1 MSRVPNR
8 SSVNSIQRFTTW
20 FEEAYE
26 THFERLYR
34 YAFSITKNKQL
45 AEDAVA
51 EVFTNIWSK
60 KPDYTNIR
68 ELSAYLHVAVKHQ
81 ATRLASQS
89 LPRSSYLAYNEALPV
104 FDAVDPE
111 SLLMSKELEQI
122 LALVINDLPPHSR
135 LVYDFSRNLGYSHQQ
150 IAEELGIS
158 KRTVESHLHQVLK
171 KMKEALQAYF
181 QESDRPYRYLSRL
194 AVWMALIS
202 SAATGML
209 G

>member
-34 YAFSITKNKQL
+34 YAFSITKQQQL
-45 AEDAVA
+45 AEDVVA
-51 EVFTNIWSK
+51 EVFANIWSK
-60 KPDYTNIR
+60 KPDYTTIR

-81 ATRLASQS
+81 AVRLASQS
-89 LPRSSYLAYNEALPV
+89 LPRSLYQAYDEALPV
-104 FDAVDPE
+104 SDAVDPE

-122 LALVINDLPPHSR
+122 LALVIDDLPPHSR
-135 LVYDFSRNLGYSHQQ
+135 LVYDFSRNRGYSHQQ

-181 QESDRPYRYLSRL
+181 QESGRPYRYLSRL

>member
-1 MSRVPNR
+1 MSRLPNR
-8 SSVNSIQRFTTW
+8 SSVNRIQCFTTW

-45 AEDAVA
+45 AEDVVA
-51 EVFTNIWSK
+51 EVFANIWSK
-60 KPDYTNIR
+60 KPDYTIIR
-68 ELSAYLHVAVKHQ
+68 GLSAYLHVAVKHQ
-81 ATRLASQS
+81 AIRLASQN
-89 LPRSSYLAYNEALPV
+89 LPRFSYLAYDESLSV
-104 FDAVDPE
+104 SDAVDPE

-122 LALVINDLPPHSR
+122 LAQVISNLPPHGK
-135 LVYDFSRNLGYSHQQ
+135 LVYDFSRNQGYSHQQ

-181 QESDRPYRYLSRL
+181 QQSGTSYRLLTRI
-194 AVWMALIS
+194 AVWIMLIS
-202 SAATGML
+202 NAATDML